1 MISDWYANIVVMT
14 IKVQAT
20 KCIYMINIFDEA
32 EMLFCRVKK
41 ELSTCVV
48 LTGADPKR
56 PWRTH
61 SSKEKLLRIDNELK
75 RHHEKASEVITPLPD
90 CDMTDLVKECQQEG
104 RESSGVGA
112 DRLRDTVNAA
122 KRIFPTS
129 STGKSITPQPLL
141 FYQMHMTQSLKMF
154 LHKITLSC
162 YTY

>member
-1 MISDWYANIVVMT
+1 
-14 IKVQAT
+14 
-20 KCIYMINIFDEA
+20 MINIFDEA

-122 KRIFPTS
+122 KKNLPNFQYRKIYNATATAILPDAHDPVTKDV
-129 STGKSITPQPLL
+129 ST
-141 FYQMHMTQSLKMF
+141 
-154 LHKITLSC
+154 
-162 YTY
+162 